1 LQTLLK
7 GDFEMD
13 VEKYLTEAG
22 VEYTSL
28 KHPEAYTAQEVAAE
42 EHVSGD
48 MVAKSVLVHADD
60 EPVLCVLPASCK
72 IDLAKLAKTLK
83 ADKCRLADEAELG
96 KVFPDVEI
104 GAEPPFG
111 KPSGLE
117 TLVDTRLSQCRTI
130 TFTAGTHRQAVQMAY
145 DDYAALAEAKVL
157 DFALHL

>member
-1 LQTLLK
+1 
-7 GDFEMD
+7 MD
-13 VEKYLTEAG
+13 IEKYLTEAS
-22 VEYTSL
+22 VKYKLL

-48 MVAKSVLVHADD
+48 MVAKSVLVNAGDKS
-60 EPVLCVLPASCK
+60 VLCVLPASCK
-72 IDLAKLAKTLK
+72 IDLGKLACALEVK
-83 ADKCRLADEAELG
+83 ACRLAEEAELG

-111 KPSGLE
+111 KPYGLE
-117 TLVDTRLSQCRTI
+117 TLVDTRLSQCRTV

-145 DDYAALAEAKVL
+145 EDYAALAEATVI

>member
-1 LQTLLK
+1 
-7 GDFEMD
+7 MD

-22 VEYTSL
+22 VKYALL

-48 MVAKSVLVHADD
+48 MVAKPVLVNAGDK
-60 EPVLCVLPASCK
+60 PVLCVLPASCK
-72 IDLAKLAKTLK
+72 IDLGKLAGALEVKT
-83 ADKCRLADEAELG
+83 CRLADEAELG
-96 KVFPDVEI
+96 KLFPDVEI

-111 KPSGLE
+111 KPYGVE
-117 TLVDTRLSQCRTI
+117 TLVDTRLSQCRSI
-130 TFTAGTHRQAVQMAY
+130 TFTAGTHRQAIQMAY

>member
-1 LQTLLK
+1 
-7 GDFEMD
+7 MD

-22 VEYTSL
+22 VRYTSL

-48 MVAKSVLVHADD
+48 MVAKSVLVHADGKS
-60 EPVLCVLPASCK
+60 VLCVLPASCK
-72 IDLAKLAKTLK
+72 IDLGKLAETLEVK
-83 ADKCRLADEAELG
+83 KCRLAEEAELG
-96 KVFPDVEI
+96 KLFPDMEI

-111 KPSGLE
+111 KPYGLE
-117 TLVDTRLSQCRTI
+117 TFVDTRLSQCRTL
-130 TFTAGTHRQAVQMAY
+130 TFTAGTHRQAIQVAY